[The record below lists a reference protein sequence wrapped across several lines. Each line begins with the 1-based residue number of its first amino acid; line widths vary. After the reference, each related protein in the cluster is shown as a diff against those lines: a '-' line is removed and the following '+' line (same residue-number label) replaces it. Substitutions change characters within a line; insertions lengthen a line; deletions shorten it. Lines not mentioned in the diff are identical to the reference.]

1 MATPQKK
8 AGAEASGAT
17 LVQVA
22 STFLMQAATKF
33 PFGSD
38 ESKTV
43 LKVVSELAKAF
54 GKSEEIAKAQMPA
67 QLRQILS
74 MPGGAP
80 AAKPPMPG
88 APPAPGAPQ
97 PAAA

>member
-8 AGAEASGAT
+8 AGAQANGAT

-33 PFGSD
+33 PFGSE
-38 ESKTV
+38 ESKAV
-43 LKVVSELAKAF
+43 LKAVSDLTKAF
-54 GKSEEIAKAQMPA
+54 GKTEEVSKAAMPA
-67 QLRQILS
+67 QLRQVLS
-74 MPGGAP
+74 MPGGNPA
-80 AAKPPMPG
+80 AAKPPMPAG
-88 APPAPGAPQ
+88 AAPGAPQ